1 MMCYPVGGGA
11 DTTGRKKPSK
21 RLRSPDDLIR
31 GVVAYSLRKQG
42 ISVGFMVYINGDE
55 RGNRLSV
62 RSRLSRPTYLPGE
75 TIHGLV
81 VLTSYGA

>member
-1 MMCYPVGGGA
+1 
-11 DTTGRKKPSK
+11 
-21 RLRSPDDLIR
+21 
-31 GVVAYSLRKQG
+31 
-42 ISVGFMVYINGDE
+42 MVYINGEE